1 MQQSFPSVLGMAKK
15 YDDGDVWAALVAN
28 ANVGGENV
36 HRGAGKG

>member
-1 MQQSFPSVLGMAKK
+1 MAKK
-15 YDDGDVWAALVAN
+15 YEDGDVWAALVAN